1 MNDFDFDVLQKKRI
15 ARSAYHRKNGSKSKR
30 CTLPSD
36 YLTAAEKRKL
46 NGEVKTVELDKPRT
60 MEEFNALTDAEK
72 LLYLDY
78 LKAKYHPS
86 LRMLGLML
94 GCSAQKIEL
103 IAVSLGFDTGYKRGM
118 RPNKE
123 LNAAWLA
130 FCGCG
135 ASIPVDEAKK
145 SEEKHT
151 KIETQEETQEYNCE
165 SASVWVY
172 ATPQEVAQLLL
183 MLSGDRRRKF
193 HISFSEV
200 EE

>member
-1 MNDFDFDVLQKKRI
+1 MNDFDYDVLQKKRT
-15 ARSAYHRKNGSKSKR
+15 ARGAYYKKNGSKSKR

-36 YLTAAEKRKL
+36 YLTAAERRKL

-60 MEEFNALTDAEK
+60 IREFNALTDAEK

-78 LKAKYHPS
+78 LKSKYHPS
-86 LRMLGLML
+86 LRMLSLML
-94 GCSAQKIEL
+94 GCSVQNVNKIAL
-103 IAVSLGFDTGYKRGM
+103 SLGFDTGYKRGQ
-118 RPNKE
+118 RTNKE

-130 FCGCG
+130 FCGG
-135 ASIPVDEAKK
+135 LPNAEEPVKDLD
-145 SEEKHT
+145 
-151 KIETQEETQEYNCE
+151 KIEGKTQGYGCE

-172 ATPQEVAQLLL
+172 ATPQEVSQLLL

-193 HISFSEV
+193 HITFSEV